1 MRRQKLIGAT
11 NDQQVDVVD
20 WRGVYL
26 DQHLAGTGKRR
37 DDLGDAKLLRFTE
50 FADDDRAHP

>member
-1 MRRQKLIGAT
+1 
-11 NDQQVDVVD
+11 
-20 WRGVYL
+20 VYL

-50 FADDDRAHP
+50 MPS